1 MMSKRRILFVCVHN
15 SARSQMA
22 EAFLKQFGGELFE
35 VESAGIE
42 PGTLN
47 PIVVQAMGEIG
58 IDISKNKTK
67 DVFEFLRQGKT
78 FHYVVTVC
86 DETSGERCPIF
97 PGISQRLHWNFD
109 DPSSFTGSQEQK
121 LSRTREVRDSI
132 KSKISEFLGSQKGAT
147 L

>member
-1 MMSKRRILFVCVHN
+1 MMAKIRVLFVCVHN

-22 EAFLKQFGGELFE
+22 EAFLKKYGCELFE

-47 PIVVQAMGEIG
+47 PIVVEAMREIS

-121 LSRTREVRDSI
+121 LIRTREVRDSI
-132 KSKISEFLGSQKGAT
+132 KSKILEFLSDRKEIMR
-147 L
+147 